1 MTALL
6 IAVVGK
12 RKIKMLIYSFVNS
25 LQILRRIM
33 GNYIGY
39 SLHENTK
46 IASRNKVDEIKI
58 RSFVSGIQV
67 GIVNQSK

>member
-46 IASRNKVDEIKI
+46 IASRNKADEIKI

>member
-1 MTALL
+1 
-6 IAVVGK
+6 
-12 RKIKMLIYSFVNS
+12 MLIYSFVNS

-46 IASRNKVDEIKI
+46 IASRNKADEIKI

-67 GIVNQSK
+67 VIVNQSK